1 MALKLR
7 PAALSD
13 VEQLT
18 DVFFSGF
25 KNDAVMALCF
35 PEKPAVR
42 RFWIEGL
49 KEALS
54 DSDIHLVAVVATE
67 LPGEPVIAFAN
78 WVSPNNKPNS
88 TRPLY
93 PDSGDNKE
101 LAAFYFPYLQAQR
114 TKNMAGRNC
123 WYLAALVC
131 HEDYQG
137 KGAGGLLLRYGLN
150 RADEMAADVY
160 LEASP
165 PGVPIYKRFGFKEID
180 RVVVL
185 DGQFT
190 ELLMLR
196 ESPSNAAVKA

>member
-1 MALKLR
+1 MAFKLR

-49 KEALS
+49 KEALN
-54 DSDIHLVAVVATE
+54 DPDVHLVAVVATE
-67 LPGEPVIAFAN
+67 LPGEPVIAYAN
-78 WVSPNNKPNS
+78 WVSPNNKASS

-93 PDSGDNKE
+93 PDEGDDKE

-114 TKNMAGRNC
+114 TKNTAGRNC

-150 RADEMAADVY
+150 RADEMGADVY

-196 ESPSNAAVKA
+196 ESPSHAAVKA

>member
-13 VEQLT
+13 VERLT

-25 KNDAVMALCF
+25 KKDAVMALCF
-35 PEKPAVR
+35 PEKPEVR
-42 RFWIEGL
+42 KFWIEGL
-49 KEALS
+49 KEAIN
-54 DSDIHLVAVVATE
+54 DPDVHLVAVVATE
-67 LPGEPVIAFAN
+67 LPGEPVIAYAN
-78 WVSPNNKPNS
+78 WVSPNSKANS

-93 PDSGDNKE
+93 PDAGDDKA

-114 TKNMAGRNC
+114 MKNMAGRNC

-150 RADEMAADVY
+150 RADEMGADVY

-196 ESPSNAAVKA
+196 ESPSHTPGKA